1 LNIDTVEIWHGN
13 TDSAIDYQ
21 SFWRV
26 LDVAE
31 QAHAHKLKN
40 DLLRN
45 RYVTVHGHLRNIL
58 GQMLNEAP
66 EKISIKNAE
75 HGKPYLADNPELVFN
90 LSHSANAMVLAI
102 GLNCQLGV
110 DIENCKP
117 RTSLAAMV
125 NKCFAEEEVAYW
137 NQLPEAKKTAE
148 FYRYWTRK
156 EAFVKATGRG
166 IALGLKH
173 CVVNPENQAEF
184 LRVPASCG
192 QSATWHVHDLVLGQE
207 FCSALVTDK
216 AIAGVRF
223 FELERGVS

>member
-1 LNIDTVEIWHGN
+1 
-13 TDSAIDYQ
+13 
-21 SFWRV
+21 
-26 LDVAE
+26 
-31 QAHAHKLKN
+31 
-40 DLLRN
+40 
-45 RYVTVHGHLRNIL
+45 
-58 GQMLNEAP
+58 
-66 EKISIKNAE
+66 
-75 HGKPYLADNPELVFN
+75 
-90 LSHSANAMVLAI
+90 MVLAI

-216 AIAGVRF
+216 AIAGIRF